1 MINSKERAYLRR
13 LANGLPAIFRVG
25 KGGITPELTN
35 SISDALEARELVK
48 ISVLDNCGLDVKGI
62 AETVSARTKSDVV
75 QVIGNKI
82 VFYRRSKKKQIIEF
96 DF

>member
-1 MINSKERAYLRR
+1 MLSSKERAYLRK

-25 KGGITPELTN
+25 KGGITPEFTK
-35 SISDALEARELVK
+35 SVDEALEARELVK
-48 ISVLDNCGLDVKGI
+48 INVLDNCGLDVKEI

-75 QVIGNKI
+75 QVIGNRI

-96 DF
+96 DL